1 MLYLRQFNWRKDKGQ
16 FYSHRN
22 VLTGHLHWQSPIN
35 KSFPTFQYIYMSKAG
50 GRIRYIQLTIFNPM
64 VCAGSRSDL
73 SVCHVLKLRFP
84 NINRRVLDAFAI
96 PNILIYSHVLQETP
110 ERKESTFDCQNGSRE
125 LCTHTYTHSLNLF
138 HTSHSSR
145 REKTGSQSEGD
156 LNSWQINTGWW
167 IQLPK

>member
-35 KSFPTFQYIYMSKAG
+35 ISFPTFQYIYMSKAG

-73 SVCHVLKLRFP
+73 SVYHVLKLRFP

-96 PNILIYSHVLQETP
+96 PNILICRVFF
-110 ERKESTFDCQNGSRE
+110 RKPQKGRSQPLIARMEAESCVHTFI
-125 LCTHTYTHSLNLF
+125 HTAWTYFIL
-138 HTSHSSR
+138 HTAVA
-145 REKTGSQSEGD
+145 EKRLGVKVKE
-156 LNSWQINTGWW
+156 I
-167 IQLPK
+167 